1 MRDSGTAL
9 NCELREQFE
18 NFASASGRDLTTLIG
33 ISPRVAQSDD
43 REILDVWRCEHSL
56 NCKKM
61 GQFENFASA
70 SGRELAGLTS
80 ISPWEALSEGEW
92 LDRSPP

>member
-18 NFASASGRDLTTLIG
+18 NFASASGRDLTTLID

-43 REILDVWRCEHSL
+43 REVLDVWRCENSL
-56 NCKKM
+56 NCNKR
-61 GQFENFASA
+61 GQFDNFASA
-70 SGRELAGLTS
+70 SGRNLPN
-80 ISPWEALSEGEW
+80 SPLV
-92 LDRSPP
+92 RSSHSFIQDNRA